1 MMNKG
6 ISDLQKEILVLCL
19 KQGFI
24 TCQDIL
30 RQMFG
35 GREYNVAHASLSRS
49 LTRLWG
55 RGLVQYWKTLNHY
68 CTAITLTPEGKT
80 LAQAI
85 LAEAKGVPVE
95 G

>member
-1 MMNKG
+1 MSSRL
-6 ISDLQKEILVLCL
+6 SDLQKEILLLCL
-19 KQGFI
+19 ENRFL

-30 RQMFG
+30 HQVFG

-55 RGLVQYWKTLNHY
+55 RGLIQYWKTLSHY
-68 CTAITLTPEGKT
+68 STAITLTPEGEA

-85 LAEAKGVPVE
+85 FAEGEDAPVE